1 MKNSKIMDLSLN
13 FSLRSIQLYK
23 ELLNEKEFIIS
34 KQFLR
39 SATSVGTNVFEAS
52 AASSRKD
59 FENKMAIAS
68 KEARESYYWLVLL
81 RESNLVNARVDVQIK
96 DIKNIINVLTAIVK
110 TTRQSLQSKE

>member
-23 ELLNEKEFIIS
+23 ELLNEKDYIIS

-39 SATSVGTNVFEAS
+39 SATSVGANVFEAS

-59 FENKMAIAS
+59 FINKMTIAS

-81 RESNLVNARVDVQIK
+81 REGNLVNVKVENQIY
-96 DIKNIINVLTAIVK
+96 DIRDIINVLTAIVK
-110 TTRQSLQSKE
+110 TSKESLKS